1 MLKTVLPSL
10 KEPVDKLLRSRLVYK
25 ITCPHCNVCYVG
37 KTNRHLQVRFK
48 EHLGKGPVKEHMEGC
63 AGNITHKDVEILGAT
78 SKGEMHLLTLEALWI
93 RELKPILNAQDTM
106 KSRDLKLSIKL

>member
-1 MLKTVLPSL
+1 
-10 KEPVDKLLRSRLVYK
+10 
-25 ITCPHCNVCYVG
+25 
-37 KTNRHLQVRFK
+37 
-48 EHLGKGPVKEHMEGC
+48 MEGC
-63 AGNITHKDVEILGAT
+63 AGNITYNDVEILGAT